1 MPSMSNSK
9 CNKSVNIAYII
20 HTSYSNASDSL
31 TNMKYTVYTVSEGEP
46 ILTVYSIG
54 VNRVDSYFVL
64 CTI

>member
-31 TNMKYTVYTVSEGEP
+31 TKMKSILSEGEP
-46 ILTVYSIG
+46 NSIYSIG
-54 VNRVDSYFVL
+54 VKQVDSYFVR
-64 CTI
+64 I